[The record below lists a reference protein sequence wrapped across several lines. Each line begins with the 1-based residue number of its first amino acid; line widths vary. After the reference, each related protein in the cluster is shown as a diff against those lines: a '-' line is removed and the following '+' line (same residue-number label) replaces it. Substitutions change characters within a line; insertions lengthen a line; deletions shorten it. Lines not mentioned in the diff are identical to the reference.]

1 MTTLSPSQE
10 QARAAVRAWLS
21 GWSTRKSAP
30 FFYLAGYA
38 GTGKTTI
45 ARVLTEDVGSACFAS
60 FTGKAAHV
68 MRTKGCGGAQTIHS
82 LIYEYLDN
90 DETGSPY
97 FGLNPDS
104 AARRAGLIVIDECS
118 MVGRKIGEDLLSFG
132 RPVLVLGD
140 PAQLPP
146 VGGAGYFTGGTPDFM
161 LTEIRRQELESPVLR
176 LATEIRQGAPV
187 LLSDDPLCTVVK
199 RADANP
205 EWWATH
211 DQIIVGTNALRRGV
225 NARVRQRLGFGDDW
239 LPRPT
244 ERIICLRN
252 SRDLGLYNG
261 QIWDVDSCEETG
273 PYVSLGVS
281 ADGRSVSCKAHREHF
296 MGKEVASVKKRNA
309 EEFDFAY
316 AITGHKSQGSEWPS
330 VLAFDQS
337 RVFGD
342 DAQRWL
348 YTVVTRA
355 AERLTL
361 LV

>member
-1 MTTLSPSQE
+1 MILSPTQE
-10 QARAAVRAWLS
+10 QARAAVRQWLT
-21 GWSTRKSAP
+21 GWKPGRSAP

-45 ARVLTEDVGSACFAS
+45 ARVLAEDVGSVCFAS

-68 MRTKGCGGAQTIHS
+68 MRTKGCHGAKTIHS
-82 LIYEYLDN
+82 LIYEYLD
-90 DETGSPY
+90 DDRGQPT
-97 FGLNPDS
+97 FALNQQSDVK
-104 AARRAGLIVIDECS
+104 RAGLVVVDECS
-118 MVGRKIGEDLLSFG
+118 MVGREIGEDLLSFR

-146 VGGAGYFTGGTPDFM
+146 VTGAGYFTGGTPDFM

-176 LATEIRQGAPV
+176 LATSIRQGES
-187 LLSDDPLCTVVK
+187 LMLSDDPLCRVQRK
-199 RADANP
+199 ADADP
-205 EWWATH
+205 EAWRTH
-211 DQIIVGTNALRRGV
+211 DQIIVGTNALRRKV
-225 NARVRQRLGFGDDW
+225 NDRVRERMGFGDW
-239 LPRPT
+239 LPKPT
-244 ERIICLRN
+244 ERVICLRN
-252 SRDLGLYNG
+252 SKELGLFNG
-261 QIWDVDSCEETG
+261 QMWDVAACEENGRKLALSVTD
-273 PYVSLGVS
+273 
-281 ADGRSVSCKAHREHF
+281 DGRTVECNAHPEHF
-296 MGKEVASVKKRNA
+296 RGQAVPQASKRNA

-316 AITGHKSQGSEWPS
+316 AITGHKAQGSEWPS

-337 RVFGD
+337 SVFGD